1 MSITRRKFVKTTAL
15 GCAAALV
22 PGVSM
27 AAVPLIPRR
36 TLGKTGLEV
45 SILAFG
51 AGNRFLMYQNEDEAL
66 AVLNHALDLGIN
78 YVDTAHEYGT
88 NGESE
93 IRVGKVLKERRKEV
107 VLATKF
113 AGRKYDDAMRM
124 IEMSLTRLQV
134 DHVDVLNIHQLGGA
148 DDLAAIEAAD
158 GTLKALYKARDEKMA
173 RFIGVTCHSSP
184 RTLATMLGR
193 HDLDVTQ
200 MALNAGLVG
209 MDFSPMRAVP
219 MPQGNFEAVAL
230 PVALRKKMGIIA
242 MKIFGQD
249 YLQGK
254 LPAEKLVYYS
264 LSLPVAAAVIGMPKR
279 EHLETNV
286 ALARNF
292 RPLPEEERRRLSASI
307 AEEHKAAMVEF
318 FRAHVDC

>member
-1 MSITRRKFVKTTAL
+1 MSITRRRFVETTAM
-15 GCAAALV
+15 GCAAVLV
-22 PGVSM
+22 PGLSK
-27 AAVPLIPRR
+27 AATPQIPRR
-36 TLGKTGLEV
+36 ILGKTGLEI

-51 AGNRFLMYQNEDEAL
+51 AGNRYMMYQNEDEAQ

-78 YVDTAHEYGT
+78 YIDTAHEYGAD
-88 NGESE
+88 GESE
-93 IRVGKVLKERRKEV
+93 IRVGKVLKGRRKDV

-113 AGRKYDDAMRM
+113 SGRGYDEAMRM
-124 IEMSLTRLQV
+124 IETSLKRLQV
-134 DHVDVLNIHQLGGA
+134 DQVDVLNIHQLGGE
-148 DDLAAIEAAD
+148 DDLAAIEAPD
-158 GTLKALYKARDEKMA
+158 GTLKALYRARDEKMA

-184 RTLATMLGR
+184 HTLATMLER

-219 MPQGNFEAVAL
+219 MPEGNFETVAL
-230 PVALRKKMGIIA
+230 PVAVRRKMGIVA

-249 YLQGK
+249 FLQGK

-264 LSLPVAAAVIGMPKR
+264 MSLPVAAAVIGMPKR

-286 ALARNF
+286 ALARGF
-292 RPLPEEERRRLSASI
+292 RPLSDEERHSLSTSI
-307 AEEHKAAMVEF
+307 ADEHKTAMAEF
-318 FRAHVDC
+318 LRGHLDC